1 MALAELTEENKPNSL
16 NCSNKTFFIHC
27 YKFSHD
33 YDLYIPGKHYQK
45 QRLFERKKRIPKRN
59 KSTLICIEVERSTSG
74 QEFS

>member
-33 YDLYIPGKHYQK
+33 S
-45 QRLFERKKRIPKRN
+45 QRRNANRKEYGMDSR
-59 KSTLICIEVERSTSG
+59 LAL
-74 QEFS
+74 

>member
-33 YDLYIPGKHYQK
+33 YDLYIPVGGSLRVL
-45 QRLFERKKRIPKRN
+45 RLLPPLKLVAMI
-59 KSTLICIEVERSTSG
+59 
-74 QEFS
+74 